1 VISSKLTL
9 YFLSGLGAD
18 KKAFSFL
25 EIDKRF
31 EKNYA
36 EWIKPLKN
44 EKMADYAKHMIDT
57 YHIQDGD
64 ILIGL
69 SFGGMMAIEINK
81 IINLKQV
88 ILVSSTATTGGLSSS
103 LRNFGRLGL
112 TNLLPKHILNK
123 PNPGNYYV
131 FGAKTK
137 DEQEKL
143 DLFISEG
150 DVDINY
156 WSIGQL
162 VRWRNKTKPDNVV
175 IINGSVDKIFP
186 FKKVKPD
193 YLIEG
198 GTHLMVYN
206 KAKEVSE
213 IINRILQNFKT

>member
-1 VISSKLTL
+1 
-9 YFLSGLGAD
+9 
-18 KKAFSFL
+18 
-25 EIDKRF
+25 
-31 EKNYA
+31 
-36 EWIKPLKN
+36 
-44 EKMADYAKHMIDT
+44 
-57 YHIQDGD
+57 
-64 ILIGL
+64 
-69 SFGGMMAIEINK
+69 MAIEINK

-88 ILVSSTATTGGLSSS
+88 IIVSSTATTGGLSSS

-112 TNLLPKHILNK
+112 TNLLPKHMLIK

-162 VRWRNKTKPDNVV
+162 VKWKNKSKPYNIV
-175 IINGSVDKIFP
+175 IINGSEDKIFP

-193 YLIEG
+193 YIIEG

-213 IINRILQNFKT
+213 IINKILLSI